1 MSRAG
6 PPATSVQASLLHLG
20 AKTVAFDGSRSY
32 RPVIMG
38 RRGAVASN
46 HPLATQAGLLT
57 LQAGGDAVDAAI
69 AVAATLSVVEPF
81 MSGLGGD
88 GFYHVYRKGTG
99 EATVFNGTG
108 AAPRAAT
115 PERYASGIPIS
126 GPLSFSTPGSVGA
139 WGAMHARYG
148 RRSWASLLE
157 AAIHYATEG
166 FGATPT
172 YRNYAGE
179 AVKVLSP
186 DARSTRTFL
195 RDGRAPALGAAIAQP
210 ELARTLAQL
219 AEEGAES
226 FYRGSIA
233 KRFAA
238 GLAEVGALVTAD
250 DLAECYPEEQTPIE
264 ISYRGYTVREAPPNS
279 TGWVL
284 LQQLKLVEQF
294 DLAAMGALSADTVHT
309 LVEAK
314 KLAFED
320 RETWGGDPN
329 FITPPFDELL
339 SDAYAAR
346 RAALI
351 DARTA
356 GPGVRTPVAAGRG
369 NTTYY
374 CVVDGEGNAVS
385 AIQSINSLFGS
396 GVTAGDTGIVLNNRM
411 SPWHLEPGHPNRL
424 QPGKRVRHTMNPPM
438 VFKDGEL
445 WAVFGTP
452 GGDNQVQVNLQ
463 VLTSMIDFGF
473 DAQQAAEAPRW
484 KSEAP
489 GQEANYPH
497 DAPDAL
503 TMEGRFPA
511 SVRDDLAG
519 RGHNVVTVG
528 DLDGPCSIEIIR
540 RDPSNGMLMGGSDP
554 RRDGWALAY

>member
-1 MSRAG
+1 
-6 PPATSVQASLLHLG
+6 
-20 AKTVAFDGSRSY
+20 VAFDGPRSY

-57 LQAGGDAVDAAI
+57 LQAGGDAVDAA
-69 AVAATLSVVEPF
+69 VAIGATLGVVEPF

-88 GFYHVYRKGTG
+88 GFYHVYRKATG
-99 EATVFNGTG
+99 EAVVFNGTG

-115 PERYASGIPIS
+115 PERYSGGIPMS
-126 GPLSFSTPGSVGA
+126 GPLAFSTPGSVGA

-148 RRSWASLLE
+148 RRSWPGLFESALY
-157 AAIHYATEG
+157 YAREG

-172 YRNYAGE
+172 YVNYAGE
-179 AVKVLSP
+179 AAKVLNA
-186 DARSTRTFL
+186 DARSARTFL
-195 RDGRAPALGAAIAQP
+195 HDGKAPALGAAIVQP
-210 ELARTLAQL
+210 ELARTLQRL
-219 AEEGAES
+219 AEEGSES
-226 FYRGSIA
+226 FYRGSVA

-238 GLAEVGALVTAD
+238 GLAEVGALVAAE
-250 DLAECYPEEQTPIE
+250 DLAECYPEEQAPIS
-264 ISYRGYTVREAPPNS
+264 IQYRGYTVTEAPPNS
-279 TGWVL
+279 MGWVL
-284 LQQLKLVEQF
+284 LQELKLVEPF
-294 DLAAMGALSADTVHT
+294 DLTSMGALSADAVHT

-320 RETWGGDPN
+320 RERWAGDPR
-329 FITPPFDELL
+329 FITAPLDELL
-339 SDAYAAR
+339 SDAYAAQ
-346 RAALI
+346 RATLI
-351 DARTA
+351 DRRRA
-356 GPGVRTPVAAGRG
+356 GPGVRVPAMAGG
-369 NTTYY
+369 SNTTYY

-396 GVTAGDTGIVLNNRM
+396 GVTAGDTGIVLNNRLT
-411 SPWHLEPGHPNRL
+411 PFHLEPGHPNRL

-452 GGDNQVQVNLQ
+452 GGDNQVQVNFQ
-463 VLTSMIDFGF
+463 ILTSMIDFGYN
-473 DAQQAAEAPRW
+473 AQQAAEMPRW

-503 TMEGRFPA
+503 TLEGRFA
-511 SVRDDLAG
+511 AGVREELAG

-528 DLDGPCSIEIIR
+528 DLEGPCSIEIIR
-540 RDPSNGMLMGGSDP
+540 RDPSNGMLMAGSDP

>member
-1 MSRAG
+1 MAYEG
-6 PPATSVQASLLHLG
+6 I
-20 AKTVAFDGSRSY
+20 RSY

-46 HPLATQAGLLT
+46 HPLATQAGLLV
-57 LQAGGDAVDAAI
+57 LQAGGDAVDAA
-69 AVAATLSVVEPF
+69 VAIGATLGVVEPF

-88 GFYHVYRKGTG
+88 GFYHVYRKATG
-99 EATVFNGTG
+99 EAVVFNATG
-108 AAPRAAT
+108 AAPAAAT
-115 PERYASGIPIS
+115 PEHYSAGIPIS
-126 GPLSFSTPGSVGA
+126 GPLAFSTPGSVGG

-148 RRSWASLLE
+148 RKPWGSLFESALY
-157 AAIHYATEG
+157 YAVEG

-172 YRNYAGE
+172 YCNYARE
-179 AVKVLSP
+179 ASALLNR
-186 DARSTRTFL
+186 DARSARTFL
-195 RDGRAPALGAAIAQP
+195 RDGKAPALGTAIVQDD
-210 ELARTLAQL
+210 LAQTLQLL
-219 AEEGAES
+219 ADEGADS

-238 GLAEVGALVTAD
+238 GLQEVDALVTTE
-250 DLAECYPEEQTPIE
+250 DLARCHPEEQAPIS
-264 ISYRGYTVREAPPNS
+264 IQYRGYTVTEAPPNS

-284 LQQLKLVEQF
+284 LQELKLVEQF

-320 RETWGGDPN
+320 REQWGGDPR
-329 FITPPFDELL
+329 FVDAPLDELL
-339 SDAYAAR
+339 SDAYAR
-346 RAALI
+346 KRAALI
-351 DARTA
+351 DSRKA
-356 GPGVRTPVAAGRG
+356 GPGARVPAMAGGSG

-396 GVTAGDTGIVLNNRM
+396 GVTAGDTGILLNNRM

-452 GGDNQVQVNLQ
+452 GGDRQVQVNLQ
-463 VLTSMIDFGF
+463 VLTSMIDFGYN
-473 DAQQAAEAPRW
+473 AQQAAEMARW
-484 KSEAP
+484 ASDAP

-503 TMEGRFPA
+503 TMEARFSA
-511 SVRDDLAG
+511 EARAELSA

-528 DLDGPCSIEIIR
+528 DLEGPCSIEIIR